1 MSTTGPY
8 TTIEFRRDE
17 GIAFVQLARPQ
28 AGNAIDAAACGE
40 LCDALENAAADEAVR
55 VVALTA
61 AGPSF
66 CVAGDLAT
74 PLKVGAPS
82 PIPPA
87 DGAALLALM
96 RDLPR
101 PIVAVVQGECHS
113 AGLALVAA
121 ADLTIAS
128 TRARFWVPEL
138 KGGLWPAVTLA
149 ALARAIG
156 TRRALELALLGEPV
170 DARGAHAMGL
180 TQRLF
185 DPEQLEIE
193 SFVVLR
199 ALAQR
204 NPTALRLG
212 LPAFRAGRDEDLI
225 GAMARGRSALE
236 SILASEDAREAVAA
250 YQAQRPPQW
259 KNR

>member
-1 MSTTGPY
+1 VY
-8 TTIEFRRDE
+8 KTIEVRRDE
-17 GIAFVQLARPQ
+17 GIAWVQLSRPQ
-28 AGNAIDAAACGE
+28 AGNAVDAVACGE
-40 LCDALENAAADEAVR
+40 LCDALGDAAADPEVR
-55 VVALTA
+55 VVAISA
-61 AGPSF
+61 QGPAF

-74 PLKVGAPS
+74 TLRVGPAS
-82 PIPPA
+82 AIPPA
-87 DGAALLALM
+87 DGAALLAVM

-121 ADLTIAS
+121 ADLTIGS
-128 TRARFWVPEL
+128 TKARFWVPEL

-156 TRRALELALLGEPV
+156 SRRALELALLGDPIE
-170 DARGAHAMGL
+170 ARAAHAMGL
-180 TQRLF
+180 VQRLF

-212 LPAFRAGRDEDLI
+212 LPAFRAGRDEDMI
-225 GAMARGRSALE
+225 GAVARGRSALDA
-236 SILASEDAREAVAA
+236 ILASEDAREAVAA